1 MKVATYPFPA
11 LVWVF
16 FVAASGADA
25 FLNPAQQ
32 QQQQQQQQHRVL
44 VRNPL
49 QSIGKN
55 NLSIRHQSQQ
65 EDNGIDADTPDPGR
79 ASATSR
85 RTWLL
90 QSAAGATAATTAL
103 LISPPEPVFAAA
115 ASDSVYKAAKRPT
128 AYRVDS
134 TVPPTLLS
142 IASAREQTS
151 RLKSIASGSGTD
163 KEAIIVDTVNLNNI
177 LNKAVFGTARFVQS
191 RTTAKDDSTIGLG
204 YASYLCLGLP
214 RQTTSV
220 DVGLASSLL
229 STVLAAAAKNNNKN
243 VAVGVHW
250 APVSTQSA
258 LDQYATSSQQQ
269 SDFASLSTAMT
280 AAGVSAETVTMYQ
293 PLLEKVASTQ
303 TVKLLALSPEYVD
316 LDTVL
321 KSGLQQVNP
330 ERRATYVADPQG
342 FIGMTTQPQFQLY
355 TDRSLFK
362 DLPTGVKE
370 GDFFAQRILV
380 HETAASVC
388 AKYAEAHQ
396 TADGPT
402 PLVALVAPTP
412 DVRFLVGG
420 INGRLARVSNFLGL
434 NKVTNNAVTTI
445 LCNPTAADTLSK
457 TRYLRLEIGTGPE
470 TIQYQSKVADYLW
483 FSSSPKVNLIPRLMN

>member
-1 MKVATYPFPA
+1 MKLTTYPFPA
-11 LVWVF
+11 LALVL
-16 FVAASGADA
+16 FVAPSGADA

-32 QQQQQQQQHRVL
+32 QQQRHILPVL
-44 VRNPL
+44 RKTLHENGNQKMTL
-49 QSIGKN
+49 C
-55 NLSIRHQSQQ
+55 RQSQQ
-65 EDNGIDADTPDPGR
+65 EDHGIDADNQDPG
-79 ASATSR
+79 STSTTSR
-85 RTWLL
+85 RSWLL
-90 QSAAGATAATTAL
+90 QSATCATAATTAL
-103 LISPPEPVFAAA
+103 FISPPESAFAA

-191 RTTAKDDSTIGLG
+191 RTTAKDDSTTGLG

-220 DVGLASSLL
+220 DVDLASSLL
-229 STVLAAAAKNNNKN
+229 TTVLAAAAKSNNKN
-243 VAVGVHW
+243 VAVGLHW
-250 APVSTQSA
+250 APLSTQSA
-258 LDQYATSSQQQ
+258 LDQYTTSSQQQ
-269 SDFASLSTAMT
+269 SDFASLSDAMT
-280 AAGVSAETVTMYQ
+280 AAGVSAETMTMYQ
-293 PLLEKVASTQ
+293 PLLERIARTKGVNF
-303 TVKLLALSPEYVD
+303 LALSPEYAD
-316 LDTVL
+316 LDTVM

-330 ERRATYVADPQG
+330 ERRAAYVADPQG

-362 DLPTGVKE
+362 DIPTGVKE
-370 GDFFAQRILV
+370 GDFFAQRILA

-396 TADGPT
+396 TSDGPT
-402 PLVALVAPTP
+402 PLVAVVAPTP
-412 DVRFLVGG
+412 DLRFLVGG